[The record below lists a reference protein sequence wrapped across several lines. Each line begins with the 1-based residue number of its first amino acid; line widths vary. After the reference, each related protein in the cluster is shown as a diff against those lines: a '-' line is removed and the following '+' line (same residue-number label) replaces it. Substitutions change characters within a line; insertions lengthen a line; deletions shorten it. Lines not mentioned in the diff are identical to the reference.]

1 MPLETLM
8 NADSLA
14 KVVPTSEKVM
24 NLIDTVKNMSG
35 EELTSTVLSGV
46 IEYGGKILLAILV
59 YVIGKWLIRK
69 FTKFLRRIF
78 EFRKTDA
85 SITKF
90 TTSLI
95 SITLTTF
102 LLLSVIGILGINTT
116 SFLAIFA
123 SAGLAI
129 GMALSGTLQNFAGGV
144 LILTL
149 KPYRT
154 GDFVEV
160 QGCTGT
166 VKEISLFSTLLNTVD
181 NKTIIV
187 PNGNILN
194 GIINNYSK
202 EEFRR
207 VDMSFGVAYGSDF
220 KLVRETLLDIISK
233 EQLIIKDRDIFVELG
248 ALSDSSVDFTIRV
261 WTKTSDYWTVYFNLN
276 KEVYARFNADGIE
289 FPFPQM
295 DVHVSNQDK

>member
-144 LILTL
+144 MILTL
-149 KPYRT
+149 RPYQI
-154 GDFVEV
+154 GDFIEA
-160 QGCTGT
+160 QGYTGT

-181 NKTIIV
+181 NKMVII
-187 PNGNILN
+187 PNGGLST

-202 EEFRR
+202 ESTRR
-207 VDMSFGVAYGSDF
+207 VDWTFGVAYGSDYE
-220 KLVRETLLDIISK
+220 KVKAVILDII
-233 EQLIIKDRDIFVELG
+233 EKDERVLEDREVFVGLGEL
-248 ALSDSSVDFTIRV
+248 ADSSVNFTVRA
-261 WTKTSDYWTVYFNLN
+261 WTKSEHYWDLFFYVNETIY
-276 KEVYARFNADGIE
+276 KRFNAEGIE

-295 DVHVSNQDK
+295 EVHLNKKD